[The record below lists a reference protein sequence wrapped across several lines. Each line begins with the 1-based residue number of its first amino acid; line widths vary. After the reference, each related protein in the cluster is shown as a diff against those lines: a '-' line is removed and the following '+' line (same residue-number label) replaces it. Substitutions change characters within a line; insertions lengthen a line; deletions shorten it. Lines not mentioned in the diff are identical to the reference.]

1 MDSDDESVAGDS
13 GEEAGSGAAA
23 LAAEDGKRGS
33 PRGSKGRRPDARR
46 EEIAEEAPA
55 VQDHRPLP
63 ARVAEVRTFSD
74 MLRLAPALQSRA
86 PRMPPKELAAVVTA
100 AARVRFY
107 DAEVFQSGL
116 LPTARRHLQRSKVS
130 FGVDEAVDLIT
141 GLAELN
147 VYDQPI
153 FSKVVEVFAERKQD
167 LEDPV
172 RRVKLLT
179 AFRAVGHQ
187 GDKDFID
194 YLAQREKA
202 ERYEQRLRE
211 MQGQSGPQIY
221 YGGLRK

>member
-1 MDSDDESVAGDS
+1 MDSGDESVAGDS
-13 GEEAGSGAAA
+13 GEDSGGGVAA
-23 LAAEDGKRGS
+23 LVVKDGGQPALTGS
-33 PRGSKGRRPDARR
+33 RQSRVGAQR
-46 EEIAEEAPA
+46 EEPAEETPA
-55 VQDHRPLP
+55 TQDQRPLS

-74 MLRLAPALQSRA
+74 MLRLAPSLQNRA

-107 DAEVFQSGL
+107 DAEVFQHGL
-116 LPTARRHLQRSKVS
+116 LPTARRHLQRSKGS

-147 VYDQPI
+147 VYDKPI
-153 FSKVVEVFAERKQD
+153 FSKVVEVFAERKQE

-172 RRVKLLT
+172 RRVRLLA
-179 AFRAVGHQ
+179 AFRAVDHQ

-211 MQGQSGPQIY
+211 LQGQSGPQIY